1 MYVYAYKIYI
11 YIYIFDTETLK
22 EKNIYVLNI
31 NFDGNFIIT
40 TRYKY

>member
-1 MYVYAYKIYI
+1 MYVYAYNI